1 MNYLVFLKLGGISNG
16 CGNDLPDERSSLLKT
31 FGQLGAVMA
40 AVRHRGPA
48 LLGTTA
54 TLVRIRRECSGAVSF
69 RPGHL
74 RVPANALLSR
84 PERHTCLCSKARTLS
99 PERSGLNR
107 IMFEQCSRIL
117 REFEEHATFP
127 SSLLKTQIALRHHR
141 VPDKSCSK
149 EAGSASLFH
158 PPLPTSVTIEYFLTN
173 VFQPPQSHGTPPS
186 PSGETLS
193 RLPALVL
200 SGC

>member
-84 PERHTCLCSKARTLS
+84 PERHTCLCSKARAL
-99 PERSGLNR
+99 PAG
-107 IMFEQCSRIL
+107 
-117 REFEEHATFP
+117 P
-127 SSLLKTQIALRHHR
+127 SSWSLSVCLLQ
-141 VPDKSCSK
+141 
-149 EAGSASLFH
+149 
-158 PPLPTSVTIEYFLTN
+158 
-173 VFQPPQSHGTPPS
+173 
-186 PSGETLS
+186 LS
-193 RLPALVL
+193 RGRAGGRLRNCCGQDPGLQARRAV
-200 SGC
+200 